1 MSPCCDHAEGRSA
14 ALQAT
19 VGRPPGNP
27 DLTDDEAY
35 RAGERDQQTGDSGDN
50 QHWDYHPADTHSH
63 VHNGLL
69 QSARVGGER
78 PG

>member
-35 RAGERDQQTGDSGDN
+35 RAGERDQQAGDSGDN
-50 QHWDYHPADTHSH
+50 QHWDYHPPTPIRMSTTGRFSRRD
-63 VHNGLL
+63 
-69 QSARVGGER
+69 
-78 PG
+78 